1 MQDNSK
7 LRGYAKQYHKEISD
21 LLRRMPRELLLLLK
35 ANDCLR
41 SIDVVLG
48 RPLNTIAITARACS
62 RAAREGSA
70 VEASAGDASVNEAA
84 RTALRRGLVDSHVNS
99 QQLQAHTSPAEDTS
113 SKSYALEEQQSKSRN
128 RCSRCFV
135 FFRTAC

>member
-1 MQDNSK
+1 MPRSTFHEEKQPLQDNSK
-7 LRGYAKQYHKEISD
+7 LRGYAKQYQNEISE

-62 RAAREGSA
+62 RAAA
-70 VEASAGDASVNEAA
+70 EADSIAAGKGTQKRRKDDTDKDHIDSVSRPGRCAA
-84 RTALRRGLVDSHVNS
+84 NHLRDL
-99 QQLQAHTSPAEDTS
+99 
-113 SKSYALEEQQSKSRN
+113 
-128 RCSRCFV
+128 
-135 FFRTAC
+135 

>member
-1 MQDNSK
+1 VTHTSESDHVETALDGRYSMQDNSK
-7 LRGYAKQYHKEISD
+7 LRGYAKQYHNQISE

-62 RAAREGSA
+62 KAA
-70 VEASAGDASVNEAA
+70 VEADSIAA
-84 RTALRRGLVDSHVNS
+84 RQGAINS
-99 QQLQAHTSPAEDTS
+99 ISETTGEGTKNVTKPG
-113 SKSYALEEQQSKSRN
+113 
-128 RCSRCFV
+128 RCA
-135 FFRTAC
+135 TDHP

>member
-1 MQDNSK
+1 MPRSTFHEEKQPLQDNSK
-7 LRGYAKQYHKEISD
+7 LRGYAKQYQNEISE

-62 RAAREGSA
+62 RAAA
-70 VEASAGDASVNEAA
+70 EAESIAAGKGTRNSRKDDANKDHTDSVSRPGRCAA
-84 RTALRRGLVDSHVNS
+84 DPVLDV
-99 QQLQAHTSPAEDTS
+99 
-113 SKSYALEEQQSKSRN
+113 
-128 RCSRCFV
+128 
-135 FFRTAC
+135 